1 MEDGNEPRSET
12 IPSSILHP
20 LLYTPPMPTPL
31 PFFQPAKLAVIG
43 MIHLRALPGS
53 PGFDGD
59 LGKVRDWALR
69 DAEAL
74 AEGGVDALMIENF
87 GDAPFYPDRV
97 PAHVVAHLTA
107 VAAAVKARVA
117 LPLGINCL
125 RNDGR
130 SALAIAHAVG
140 AQYIRVNVLCG
151 VRVADQ
157 GLLHG
162 IAHDLLR
169 DRAALGAE
177 SVGILADVDV
187 KHSVSLATR
196 PLEDE
201 IDDTIHRGMADGL
214 IVSGA
219 GTGKATDPG
228 KVQRVKQRAGKT
240 PVLIGSGVTIDTVGE
255 IRRHCDGVIVGT
267 HFKAGGNVAAAVEV
281 GRVRAFM
288 AAVGG
293 R

>member
-1 MEDGNEPRSET
+1 MTGKR
-12 IPSSILHP
+12 LK
-20 LLYTPPMPTPL
+20 
-31 PFFQPAKLAVIG
+31 FVRRGRCAVVG

-53 PGFDGD
+53 PRFDGD
-59 LGKVRDWALR
+59 LAAVRDAAIR
-69 DAEAL
+69 DADAL
-74 AEGGVDALMIENF
+74 AEGGVHALMIENF

-107 VAAAVKARVA
+107 LAAAVKSRVA

-140 AQYIRVNVLCG
+140 AEFIRVNVLCG

-169 DRAALGAE
+169 DRAALNAGDIA
-177 SVGILADVDV
+177 ILADVDV
-187 KHSVSLATR
+187 KHSAPLAAR

-201 IDDTIHRGMADGL
+201 IDDTIHRGMADAL
-214 IVSGA
+214 VVSGA
-219 GTGKATDPG
+219 GTGKATDPD
-228 KVQRVKQRAGKT
+228 KLARVKRRAGET
-240 PVLIGSGVTIDTVGE
+240 PVFVGSGVTDQTIE
-255 IRRHCDGVIVGT
+255 SLRPNCDGVIVGT
-267 HFKAGGNVAAAVEV
+267 WFKRDGDVSAAVDV
-281 GRVRAFM
+281 ARVRRFISGA
-288 AAVGG
+288 
-293 R
+293 